1 MEIVQTNRTKAERR
15 CASLLP
21 NYVPWADRQ
30 PSFMRL
36 PAAKDATPEQAAA
49 FEDLCR
55 IDLFVKALVISAKEQ
70 TDAHNPKLE
79 V

>member
-1 MEIVQTNRTKAERR
+1 METAQTKRTKAERR
-15 CASLLP
+15 CASLPP
-21 NYVPWADRQ
+21 NYVPWADRH

-36 PAAKDATPEQAAA
+36 PAAKDANPEQAAA
-49 FEDLCR
+49 FKDLCR
-55 IDLFVKALVISAKEQ
+55 IDLLVKALVISAKEE